1 MTQQSKSKN
10 LTTPKGSNATNTGQQ
25 PQSSQT
31 PKGSNATN
39 TGQRPQS
46 SQTPKGSNVTNTG
59 QQPQSPQTPK
69 GSHITVLPNITR
81 KDYERLLSR
90 PSPDAAGREEKVSRI
105 IRQVEEGGDEAL
117 REICLEIDGQAPPE
131 FEISH
136 RELIQ
141 AGMDVDQ
148 HLKTAVRQAMRNI
161 RSFHEAQL
169 PKPATMET
177 MPGVKCSIRYAP
189 IEKVGLYI
197 PGGTAPLLS
206 TVLMTVI
213 PATLAGCREIVACTP
228 PGASPELLFTL
239 SLFDIRVFTV
249 GGAQAIAAM
258 AFGTESIP
266 KVDKIFGPGN
276 AWVTSAKMQLAGRGL
291 AIDMPAGPSEVMV
304 IADDTA
310 NPAYVAA
317 DLLSQAEHGS
327 DSQVILLA
335 DSMDLIRQTITETDT
350 QLANLS
356 RRETASQA
364 LKHALAICVTDI
376 TQALDISNYYGPE
389 HLILSVRDAPAVAEQ
404 VTNAGSVFLGNYSPE
419 SAGDYA
425 SGTNHTLPTGGAS
438 RAWSGI
444 TTAAFMKSITTQEI
458 SREGLMGLAPTV
470 LQLARAEQ
478 LDAHAN
484 AVLQRIQTE
493 K

>member
-1 MTQQSKSKN
+1 MERQNKPSATSGSD
-10 LTTPKGSNATNTGQQ
+10 PKGSNSTR
-25 PQSSQT
+25 
-31 PKGSNATN
+31 
-39 TGQRPQS
+39 QRH
-46 SQTPKGSNVTNTG
+46 NVANSAG
-59 QQPQSPQTPK
+59 ID
-69 GSHITVLPNITR
+69 ITILPNITR
-81 KDYERLLSR
+81 NDYGKVLNR
-90 PSPDAAGREEKVSRI
+90 PSRGAAGREEKVRQI
-105 IRQVEEGGDEAL
+105 IHKVEEGGDEAL
-117 REICLEIDGQAPPE
+117 REICLDIDGQAPPD
-131 FEISH
+131 FEIPRSGL
-136 RELIQ
+136 EQ
-141 AGMDVDQ
+141 AASDVDE
-148 HLKTAVRQAMRNI
+148 HLKNAIRQAMMNI

-169 PKPATMET
+169 PDPVSMET
-177 MPGVKCSIRYAP
+177 MPGVRCSIRYLP
-189 IEKVGLYI
+189 IERVGLYI

-213 PATLAGCREIVACTP
+213 PATIAGCREIIACTP

-239 SLFDIRVFTV
+239 SLFDIRVFAI

-258 AFGTESIP
+258 ALGTESLP
-266 KVDKIFGPGN
+266 RVDKIFGPGN

-304 IADDTA
+304 IADNTA

-317 DLLSQAEHGS
+317 DLLSQAEHGE

-335 DSMDLIRQTITETDT
+335 DNMEMINQTITEINK
-350 QLANLS
+350 QLETLS
-356 RRETASQA
+356 RRETARQA
-364 LKHALAICVTDI
+364 LRYALAICVTGID
-376 TQALDISNYYGPE
+376 QALEISNYYGPE
-389 HLILSVRDAPAVAEQ
+389 HLILSVQDASAQAER

-470 LQLARAEQ
+470 LQLARAEE

>member
-1 MTQQSKSKN
+1 MRDQDKRTGISGQN
-10 LTTPKGSNATNTGQQ
+10 PKGSVGAEAVQQ
-25 PQSSQT
+25 TDGAAAPE
-31 PKGSNATN
+31 ALD
-39 TGQRPQS
+39 
-46 SQTPKGSNVTNTG
+46 
-59 QQPQSPQTPK
+59 
-69 GSHITVLPNITR
+69 ITVLPNITPENYG
-81 KDYERLLSR
+81 KVLNR
-90 PSPDAAGREEKVSRI
+90 PSRDAAGREEKVRQI
-105 IRQVEEGGDEAL
+105 IHKIEEGGDGAL
-117 REICLEIDGQAPPE
+117 REICLEIDGQAPPD
-131 FEISH
+131 FEIP
-136 RELIQ
+136 RRVLKQ
-141 AGMDVDQ
+141 AARDVDE
-148 HLKTAVRQAMRNI
+148 HLKNAIQQAMANI
-161 RSFHEAQL
+161 RRFHEAQL
-169 PKPATMET
+169 PDPVSMET
-177 MPGVKCSIRYAP
+177 MPGVRCSIRYLP
-189 IEKVGLYI
+189 IERVGLYI

-213 PATLAGCREIVACTP
+213 PATTAGCKEIIACTP

-239 SLFDIRVFTV
+239 SLFDIRVFAI

-258 AFGTESIP
+258 AFGTESLP
-266 KVDKIFGPGN
+266 GVDKIFGPGN

-304 IADDTA
+304 IADNTA
-310 NPAYVAA
+310 NPAYVAS
-317 DLLSQAEHGS
+317 DLLSQAEHGD

-335 DSMDLIRQTITETDT
+335 DNMEMIHQTITEINK
-350 QLANLS
+350 QLESLS
-356 RRETASQA
+356 RRETARRA
-364 LKHALAICVTDI
+364 LRYALAICVTGID
-376 TQALDISNYYGPE
+376 QALEISNYYGPE
-389 HLILSVRDAPAVAEQ
+389 HLILSVQDASGHAER

-470 LQLARAEQ
+470 LQLARAEE

-484 AVLQRIQTE
+484 AVIQRIQTE

>member
-1 MTQQSKSKN
+1 MTQRSKN
-10 LTTPKGSNATNTGQQ
+10 LTTPKGSNVTNPGQQ
-25 PQSSQT
+25 PQDPSTQ
-31 PKGSNATN
+31 KGSPVTN
-39 TGQRPQS
+39 PGQ
-46 SQTPKGSNVTNTG
+46 QTQDPMTPTGSNVT
-59 QQPQSPQTPK
+59 
-69 GSHITVLPNITR
+69 ILPAITR
-81 KDYERLLSR
+81 KDYEKILRR
-90 PSPDAAGREEKVSRI
+90 PSQDTVGREEKVKKI
-105 IRQVEEGGDEAL
+105 IREVEEGGDEAL
-117 REICLEIDGQAPPE
+117 RRICMEIDGQAPPA
-131 FEISH
+131 FEIP
-136 RELIQ
+136 RQELNR
-141 AGMDVDQ
+141 AGRDVDQ
-148 HLKTAVRQAMRNI
+148 HLKTAVRQAMVNI

-169 PKPATMET
+169 PKPSSMET
-177 MPGVKCSIRYAP
+177 MPGVKCSIRYTP
-189 IEKVGLYI
+189 IEKAGLYI
-197 PGGTAPLLS
+197 PGGSAPLLS
-206 TVLMTVI
+206 SVLMTAI
-213 PATLAGCREIVACTP
+213 PATIAGCKEIIACTP

-276 AWVTSAKMQLAGRGL
+276 AWVTSAKMQMAGRGM

-335 DSMDLIRQTITETDT
+335 DSMDLIRKVIAETET
-350 QLANLS
+350 QLKNLS
-356 RRETASQA
+356 RRDTAGEA
-364 LKHALAICVTDI
+364 LEHALAICVQDI
-376 TQALDISNYYGPE
+376 NQALDISNYYGPE
-389 HLILSVRDAPAVAEQ
+389 HLILSVRDAVSVEKR

-458 SREGLMGLAPTV
+458 SRDGLMGLAPTV

-484 AVLQRIQTE
+484 AILQRLQT
-493 K
+493 KP

>member
-1 MTQQSKSKN
+1 MSQRSKN
-10 LTTPKGSNATNTGQQ
+10 RPTPKGSPVTNPGQRSQSPKNPKGSPVTNPGQQ
-25 PQSSQT
+25 PDDPQT
-31 PKGSNATN
+31 PKGSNITY
-39 TGQRPQS
+39 PP
-46 SQTPKGSNVTNTG
+46 TP
-59 QQPQSPQTPK
+59 P
-69 GSHITVLPNITR
+69 GSHITILPNITR
-81 KDYERLLSR
+81 KDYEKLLSR
-90 PSPDAAGREEKVSRI
+90 PSTDAAGREEKVSQI
-105 IRQVEEGGDEAL
+105 IRKVEEGGDKAL
-117 REICLEIDGQAPPE
+117 RKICLEIDGHAPPE
-131 FEISH
+131 FEIPP

-141 AGMDVDQ
+141 AGRDVDE
-148 HLKTAVRQAMRNI
+148 HLKTAVRQAMTNI

-169 PKPATMET
+169 PKPVTMET
-177 MPGVKCSIRYAP
+177 MPGVKCSIRYTP

-213 PATLAGCREIVACTP
+213 PATIAGCSEIIACTP

-239 SLFDIRVFTV
+239 SLFNIRVFTV

-258 AFGTESIP
+258 ACGTESIP

-291 AIDMPAGPSEVMV
+291 AIDMPAGPSEVLV
-304 IADDTA
+304 IADSTA
-310 NPAYVAA
+310 NPAYIAA
-317 DLLSQAEHGS
+317 DLLSQAEHGA

-335 DSMDLIRQTITETDT
+335 DSMDLIRKTITEIDI
-350 QLANLS
+350 QLTSLS

-364 LKHALAICVTDI
+364 LKYALAICVTDI
-376 TQALDISNYYGPE
+376 IQALDISNYYGPE
-389 HLILSVRDAPAVAEQ
+389 HLILSVKDARSVAEQ
-404 VTNAGSVFLGNYSPE
+404 VTNAGSVFLGNFSPE

-425 SGTNHTLPTGGAS
+425 SGTNHTLPTGGAT

-458 SREGLMGLAPTV
+458 SRDGLMGLAPTV

>member
-10 LTTPKGSNATNTGQQ
+10 LTTPKGSSVTNPGQQ
-25 PQSSQT
+25 PDDPQI
-31 PKGSNATN
+31 PKGS
-39 TGQRPQS
+39 P
-46 SQTPKGSNVTNTG
+46 VTNPG
-59 QQPQSPQTPK
+59 QQPDDLSTPP
-69 GSHITVLPNITR
+69 GSHITILPNITR
-81 KDYERLLSR
+81 KDYERVLSR
-90 PSPDAAGREEKVSRI
+90 PAPDAAGREEKVSQI

-117 REICLEIDGQAPPE
+117 GKICLEIDGQAPPE
-131 FEISH
+131 FEIPR

-141 AGMDVDQ
+141 AGRDVDQ
-148 HLKTAVRQAMRNI
+148 LLKTAVRQAMVNI

-169 PKPATMET
+169 PKPVAMET
-177 MPGVKCSIRYAP
+177 MPGIKCSIRYTP

-213 PATLAGCREIVACTP
+213 PATIAGCREIIACTP
-228 PGASPELLFTL
+228 PGASPELLFSL

-258 AFGTESIP
+258 ALGTESIP

-291 AIDMPAGPSEVMV
+291 AIDMPAGPSEVLV
-304 IADDTA
+304 IADSTA
-310 NPAYVAA
+310 NPAYVAS
-317 DLLSQAEHGS
+317 DLLSQAEHGA

-335 DSMDLIRQTITETDT
+335 DSMDLIRKTITEIDT
-350 QLANLS
+350 QLTSLS

-376 TQALDISNYYGPE
+376 SQALDISNYYGPE
-389 HLILSVRDAPAVAEQ
+389 HLILSVKNARTVAEQ

-425 SGTNHTLPTGGAS
+425 SGTNHTLPTGGAT

-444 TTAAFMKSITTQEI
+444 TTSAFMKSITTQEI
-458 SREGLMGLAPTV
+458 SRDGLMGLAPTV